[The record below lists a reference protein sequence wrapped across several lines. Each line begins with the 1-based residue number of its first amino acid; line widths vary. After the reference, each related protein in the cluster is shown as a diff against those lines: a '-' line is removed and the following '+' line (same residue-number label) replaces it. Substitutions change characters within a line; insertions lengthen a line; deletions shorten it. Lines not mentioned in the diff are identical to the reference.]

1 MTFFHKSTSIESVN
15 LAFPSPKVKPL
26 CCALNEINFKAVFV
40 HETTFHIFSMSKTVF
55 DGLPTVEKRFRISCS
70 QSKLLFV
77 VAQLTYIQ
85 FSSTEA
91 ILEENIQHMFFD
103 ECFSKQNSAMV
114 LYHMISIF
122 IDSRSS
128 TKNSEGYRLL
138 EVVHLAFWLLKLL
151 SMDFSSTIYRSMDF
165 LSRKPVS
172 LQRICL
178 ITVNL
183 AFPSVK
189 WFWFLLHHWRRQF
202 PWILLRW
209 NTISRN
215 LHQSNSIRLISNR
228 FNWFP
233 WIFFQSKRDLR
244 NFIQCSRFSR
254 KSYPRSF
261 NFFHDFP
268 INTFCSQG
276 IPISGTSF
284 FGSHRI

>member
-1 MTFFHKSTSIESVN
+1 
-15 LAFPSPKVKPL
+15 
-26 CCALNEINFKAVFV
+26 
-40 HETTFHIFSMSKTVF
+40 MSKSVF
-55 DGLPTVEKRFRISCS
+55 DGLLTVEKRFRNSCN

-91 ILEENIQHMFFD
+91 IFEENIQHMFFD
-103 ECFSKQNSAMV
+103 ECFSKQNWAMV
-114 LYHMISIF
+114 LYHMISISP
-122 IDSRSS
+122 DSRSL

-138 EVVHLAFWLLKLL
+138 KVIHLAFWLLKLL

-183 AFPSVK
+183 AFPSLK
-189 WFWFLLHHWRRQF
+189 WFWFLFHHWRRQF

-209 NTISRN
+209 NTISRTFR
-215 LHQSNSIRLISNR
+215 QFNSIWLISNR

-244 NFIQCSRFSR
+244 NFFQCNRFPR
-254 KSYPRSF
+254 KSYPQSF
-261 NFFHDFP
+261 NFFHFFP

-276 IPISGTSF
+276 LPISGKSFLVLTEFKRNFLCFLVDGAVFRSF
-284 FGSHRI
+284 FMDEMLFTRFSNNEVQFLGFPTNEVTFQ